1 MITVINRKQII
12 KYLVGLIMIVG
23 IIVGT
28 ARFFME
34 NAVQQDIESSAQTIS
49 TSAQQFADEVENSGF
64 LSCIDTSIPMIKN
77 TKEDISSHQQTTSR
91 GSTLQRVLNI
101 QLGMMENVKE
111 LDDQD
116 NPITDTTLE
125 ETIQHAQTGV
135 STQVI
140 TEKNIT
146 PRSTNT
152 YGSVQIK
159 NESNRT
165 LTQDMIVPDFEL
177 SNKKD
182 IIIFHTHSCESYD
195 PSEQYNYTMTGNYR
209 TTDLNFTVVRVGTEL
224 ENYLKNYGYNIIHD
238 TSYHDYPS
246 YNGSYNS
253 SLETV
258 GNILKQNSGIQIA
271 FDLHRDAIG
280 NDNSYGPTVKIGDEV
295 VAQIEFVIG
304 TDGNGLPHPN
314 WTQNLKTAIKIQ
326 EKANEL
332 YPGLFRPII
341 VRNSRFNQQ
350 LAPGAT
356 IIEVGATGN
365 TMEQCLASMK
375 YLAKVIDEV
384 LK

>member
-1 MITVINRKQII
+1 MITVINAKQII
-12 KYLVGLIMIVG
+12 KYLVGLIIIVG
-23 IIVGT
+23 IVVGT
-28 ARFFME
+28 ARFFNE
-34 NAVQQDIESSAQTIS
+34 NKIQQDIQSSAQTIS
-49 TSAQQFADEVENSGF
+49 NNAQQFASKVENSGF
-64 LSCIDTSIPMIKN
+64 LSCIDTTIPMMKN
-77 TKEDISSHQQTTSR
+77 TKENNKQEQTSSRS
-91 GSTLQRVLNI
+91 SSLQRVLNI

-125 ETIQHAQTGV
+125 ETIQQAQTGLN
-135 STQVI
+135 TQVI
-140 TEKNIT
+140 AEKNIT

-152 YGSVQIK
+152 YGTVQIK
-159 NESNRT
+159 NESNKT
-165 LTQDMIVPDFEL
+165 LTEEILKPDFEL

-182 IIIFHTHSCESYD
+182 MVIFHTHSCESYD
-195 PSEQYNYTMTGNYR
+195 TSEKYNYTMTGNYR

-224 ENYLKNYGYNIIHD
+224 ENQLKDYGYNIIHD

-246 YNGSYNS
+246 YSGSYNS

-258 GNILKQNSGIQIA
+258 GNILNQNQGIQIA

-280 NDNSYGPTVKIGDEV
+280 NDNSYGPTVQIGEEV
-295 VAQIEFVIG
+295 VAQLMFVIG
-304 TDGNGLPHPN
+304 TDGNGLSHPN
-314 WTQNLKTAIKIQ
+314 WAQNLKTAIKIQ

-350 LAPGAT
+350 LAPGAS

-384 LK
+384 MK